1 MNQSIITLHD
11 IINHIPSTYK
21 NVDIDIYIY
30 VDTKGSIDMELGN
43 NYIIIVIIG

>member
-11 IINHIPSTYK
+11 IINH
-21 NVDIDIYIY
+21 IY

-43 NYIIIVIIG
+43 NYIIIVIVG